1 MRKYT
6 YQARD
11 SENKMTHGTA
21 EAKHIR
27 GVREDLAAE
36 GLIAVE
42 VLPVVSLALSK
53 QVNAK
58 ELAIFCRQFALVL
71 QSDITTLRGLAM
83 MNEQIEDKRLK
94 KTLDEVLSNMEHG
107 ETFADSM
114 AEQYGHLPRY
124 LINMVQVGETSGSL
138 DIVMLQM
145 ASYYEKESRT
155 LRKVRTATT
164 YPVILTVMMVI
175 VLGLLM
181 VQVLPTFDRML
192 GSMGQALPDLT
203 RVLINISRFLAQWI
217 LPILVVIVLIIV
229 GLVMWSKTSA
239 GRDFVG
245 RMQISVPFLRR
256 LYIRVFTSRLGRSLG
271 LLLKSGVTLY
281 TALQLMEQL
290 LGNSFIEQK
299 IAKISK
305 EIEKGSTLYEELE
318 KLNLFPPLML
328 RMVHVGEETGK
339 LDEMLFSSAT
349 IFEEEVDEAIDR
361 LTTMIEPT
369 LIIILAIIVGF
380 VLMSVMLPMT
390 DIMSHIG

>member
-1 MRKYT
+1 
-6 YQARD
+6 
-11 SENKMTHGTA
+11 
-21 EAKHIR
+21 
-27 GVREDLAAE
+27 
-36 GLIAVE
+36 
-42 VLPVVSLALSK
+42 
-53 QVNAK
+53 
-58 ELAIFCRQFALVL
+58 
-71 QSDITTLRGLAM
+71 
-83 MNEQIEDKRLK
+83 
-94 KTLDEVLSNMEHG
+94 
-107 ETFADSM
+107 
-114 AEQYGHLPRY
+114 
-124 LINMVQVGETSGSL
+124 
-138 DIVMLQM
+138 
-145 ASYYEKESRT
+145 
-155 LRKVRTATT
+155 
-164 YPVILTVMMVI
+164 
-175 VLGLLM
+175 
-181 VQVLPTFDRML
+181 
-192 GSMGQALPDLT
+192 
-203 RVLINISRFLAQWI
+203 
-217 LPILVVIVLIIV
+217 
-229 GLVMWSKTSA
+229 MWSKTSA
-239 GRDFVG
+239 GREFVG
-245 RMQISVPFLRR
+245 RLQLSIPFLRR

-305 EIEKGSTLYEELE
+305 EIEKGSTLYEELD